1 MKFSVTMSYCKF
13 WIYSIGVK
21 FKIYSMTA
29 FSQENIYVLIHIML
43 IAAKEHSQYVCVQF
57 TYTCIQV
64 HLYRISYYYVLI
76 KRSNILHCTWN
87 IILVGNLAVREKS
100 NEGNS
105 WRPAINTEDS
115 LSFFNISLI
124 VPADVTL
131 ILCWNN

>member
-1 MKFSVTMSYCKF
+1 
-13 WIYSIGVK
+13 
-21 FKIYSMTA
+21 MTA

-76 KRSNILHCTWN
+76 KRGNILHCTWN

-100 NEGNS
+100 NGGNS
-105 WRPAINTEDS
+105 
-115 LSFFNISLI
+115 
-124 VPADVTL
+124 
-131 ILCWNN
+131 